1 MAYVIPYLPLI
12 IVLTIVVAV
21 ILYMRR
27 HGLAPH
33 SKTWLEPRAFVIATL
48 LMAIAQYGKI
58 MQSGISIGGIVIA
71 IVTCIFGGVFW
82 GAIGTFFYNR
92 SRRKL

>member
-1 MAYVIPYLPLI
+1 MEYFIPYLPLI
-12 IVLTIVVAV
+12 IFLIIVVAV

-27 HGLAPH
+27 PGVAPP
-33 SKTWLEPRAFVIATL
+33 SKTWLEPRAFVIAAL
-48 LMAIAQYGKI
+48 LVAIAQYGKL
-58 MQSGISIGGIVIA
+58 MQSGISLRGIVIA
-71 IVTCIFGGVFW
+71 IVACIFGGVFW